1 MAVLPNPRKLSL
13 PVDLDLLGHRGE
25 SFVLYDD
32 VLNLAG
38 SSVEVL
44 GELVV
49 EVEGEDVGNGGHF
62 HGEAVDVPISELG
75 VEPDCEV
82 AACDCV
88 SPAALAIKHQHLLRL
103 F

>member
-62 HGEAVDVPISELG
+62 HGEAVDVPVSELG